1 MGHILK
7 LVLILGTHG
16 CRARGLEG
24 VSQSAHLWREPPQE
38 HGWLSQS
45 QSAFYTI
52 ISCSIFHHIAFRVA
66 QLHYSFSFQFH
77 KDARD
82 TNDLLKRLET
92 EINQKYNPEFKDMYQ
107 MEGLIADLD
116 VNILRFSRSTI
127 FFFTHIWIKRC
138 LHYLRLS
145 VFVLTG
151 SGKGHGSFWRAT
163 EKSSEAQPPGAPSEV
178 PKGDSSETASHRGS
192 VWIRD

>member
-1 MGHILK
+1 MGHNLK
-7 LVLILGTHG
+7 LVLFLGTHG
-16 CRARGLEG
+16 CRACGLEG
-24 VSQSAHLWREPPQE
+24 IPQPAHLWREPPQE
-38 HGWLSQS
+38 HGRLSQS
-45 QSAFYTI
+45 QSAFYTV
-52 ISCSIFHHIAFRVA
+52 ISCSFINHIVFSLAHL
-66 QLHYSFSFQFH
+66 QYSFSLQFH

-116 VNILRFSRSTI
+116 VNILHFSRSTM
-127 FFFTHIWIKRC
+127 FFFIHIWVPV
-138 LHYLRLS
+138 LSLS

-163 EKSSEAQPPGAPSEV
+163 EKSPEAQPAGAPSEV
-178 PKGDSSETASHRGS
+178 PKGDSSETASYRGS